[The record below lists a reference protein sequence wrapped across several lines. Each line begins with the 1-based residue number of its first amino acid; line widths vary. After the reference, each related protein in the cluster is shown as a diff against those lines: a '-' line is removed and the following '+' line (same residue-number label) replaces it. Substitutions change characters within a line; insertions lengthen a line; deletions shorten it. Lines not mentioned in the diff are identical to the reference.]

1 MKKIYSL
8 SLFLCVL
15 CIMSGCS
22 KEDDNGG
29 GQGGGDGRVTTDEI
43 YYANQF
49 AYDALDTYY
58 LWKDEIAVGMQK
70 LDPNVNEDPIGTI
83 KEIRFKENNKEVDKW
98 TMMTDDM
105 ASLVDNMDGVSTTY
119 GYNLMLGK
127 FSDLD
132 SYFFIVTFVYENS
145 PAYKAGMKRGDV
157 IMQLNGK
164 EITKDNYQE
173 ALYSSNITLGMGEQ
187 EGNGIGLSG
196 TKITLDAVKMYENP
210 ILVHKT
216 FDVGGKKVGYLAY
229 SSFDLDS
236 AEKLVEICRQF
247 KEEGISEL
255 ILDLRYNGGGY
266 VFTEKVLA
274 FMLAPED
281 AVKSKAVYETEIWNK
296 DLMDY
301 YKKKGEDLNTY
312 FSTIVTNGSKTINV
326 EGANVGITKIYG
338 LIGSGT
344 ASASESILIGLMPY
358 MTVELIGSQSHGK
371 YCTGALLG
379 PENIYSKFP
388 EVIKNWGLYV
398 MINRYADKD
407 GKNPC
412 MPDGLQPDVAVAD
425 APLDGWQLGDENE
438 TLLKV
443 ALDRAAGKTDRYV
456 SRSASLLPYEL
467 TLMNANPLFGKRID
481 NTLIDKIE
489 RK

>member
-1 MKKIYSL
+1 
-8 SLFLCVL
+8 
-15 CIMSGCS
+15 
-22 KEDDNGG
+22 
-29 GQGGGDGRVTTDEI
+29 
-43 YYANQF
+43 
-49 AYDALDTYY
+49 
-58 LWKDEIAVGMQK
+58 
-70 LDPNVNEDPIGTI
+70 
-83 KEIRFKENNKEVDKW
+83 
-98 TMMTDDM
+98 
-105 ASLVDNMDGVSTTY
+105 
-119 GYNLMLGK
+119 
-127 FSDLD
+127 
-132 SYFFIVTFVYENS
+132 
-145 PAYKAGMKRGDV
+145 
-157 IMQLNGK
+157 
-164 EITKDNYQE
+164 
-173 ALYSSNITLGMGEQ
+173 
-187 EGNGIGLSG
+187 
-196 TKITLDAVKMYENP
+196 
-210 ILVHKT
+210 
-216 FDVGGKKVGYLAY
+216 
-229 SSFDLDS
+229 
-236 AEKLVEICRQF
+236 
-247 KEEGISEL
+247 
-255 ILDLRYNGGGY
+255 
-266 VFTEKVLA
+266 
-274 FMLAPED
+274 MLAPED
-281 AVKSKAVYETEIWNK
+281 AVKSKNVYETEIWNK

-443 ALDRAAGKTDRYV
+443 ALDRAAGKTDRSV